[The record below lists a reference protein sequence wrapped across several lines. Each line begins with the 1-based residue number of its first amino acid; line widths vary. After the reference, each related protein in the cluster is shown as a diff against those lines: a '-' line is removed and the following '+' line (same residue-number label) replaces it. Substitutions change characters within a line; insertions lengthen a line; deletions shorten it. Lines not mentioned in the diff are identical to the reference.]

1 MAFPIDFQQTGGW
14 CEAIQPAARRRFTAS
29 AAILIAMVVSVAPVF
44 AQGGPASSFLGGQS
58 AAPQAQSA
66 PLTLTLQDA
75 LVRAQK
81 NEPQFLA
88 LLNTAGLA
96 REDAVQ
102 ARAALLPSAG
112 LRSEYLNT
120 QGNGVFPSGRFVTN
134 DGVHVYREWAVLH
147 QDLSPGTFTKSGY
160 QRAIA
165 AEAVARAK
173 AEVARRG
180 LVVTTTR
187 AYYALVG
194 AQRKYATA
202 QLALDQ
208 AQRFLTISQD
218 LERGGEAPHSDVVKA
233 QIQYNAQDLVLREA
247 KLAMDSARL
256 DLAVLLFPDFNQN
269 FQAVDDLH
277 LTSALPPLQEVQT
290 MARRENPDLLAA
302 METVRGADLDVKIAR
317 QAFLPTLTVD
327 LDYGLE
333 ANQIGWNTIVAA
345 DPQKGAVPSVGYFL
359 TGSLNLP
366 VWDWGARR
374 SRLRQAELRRSQ
386 ANVELSATQRVL
398 LRNLSG
404 FYEEAQT
411 ARDELDLLRQSTDLA
426 TENLRLNTLRYQAGE
441 ATILELVDAQN
452 TLNQARNAYDD
463 GLVRYRV
470 ALANLQT
477 VTGPF

>member
-1 MAFPIDFQQTGGW
+1 
-14 CEAIQPAARRRFTAS
+14 
-29 AAILIAMVVSVAPVF
+29 
-44 AQGGPASSFLGGQS
+44 
-58 AAPQAQSA
+58 
-66 PLTLTLQDA
+66 
-75 LVRAQK
+75 
-81 NEPQFLA
+81 
-88 LLNTAGLA
+88 
-96 REDAVQ
+96 
-102 ARAALLPSAG
+102 
-112 LRSEYLNT
+112 
-120 QGNGVFPSGRFVTN
+120 
-134 DGVHVYREWAVLH
+134 
-147 QDLSPGTFTKSGY
+147 
-160 QRAIA
+160 
-165 AEAVARAK
+165 
-173 AEVARRG
+173 
-180 LVVTTTR
+180 
-187 AYYALVG
+187 
-194 AQRKYATA
+194 
-202 QLALDQ
+202 LALDQ

-366 VWDWGARR
+366 VWDWGARK